1 MNGRDKE
8 EEGEN
13 EEEQGMQVTYK
24 KQDQRD
30 KQGPHHERPLEII
43 FKSLHFTLMW
53 RADSLEKT
61 LTRGKIEGVGR
72 RRQQRMRGLDSI
84 THPVDMNLSK
94 VHEIVK
100 DKTWCTTVHG
110 VAELDMT

>member
-8 EEGEN
+8 EEGED
-13 EEEQGMQVTYK
+13 EEEQGMQGTCK

-43 FKSLHFTLMW
+43 LKSLHFTLMW

-61 LTRGKIEGVGR
+61 LTRGKIEGEGR

-94 VHEIVK
+94 VQEIVK
-100 DKTWCTTVHG
+100 DKTWHATVHG
-110 VAELDMT
+110 VAKSWT